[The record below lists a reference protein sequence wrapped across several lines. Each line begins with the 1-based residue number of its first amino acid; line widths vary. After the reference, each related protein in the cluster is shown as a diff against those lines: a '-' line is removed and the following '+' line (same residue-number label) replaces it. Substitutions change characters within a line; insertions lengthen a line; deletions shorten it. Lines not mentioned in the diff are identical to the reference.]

1 MRIRAGFIG
10 LATVIQ
16 SILFLTH
23 FFIYKTWT
31 FAAAGSETSTLT
43 WLKLTVGVLSV
54 SFLAA
59 TLLAFRFTNPAVRTL
74 YRIAAVSLGIVS
86 FLFFAASAS
95 WVVLGV
101 TRLAGMNVNFHEIV
115 KTLYAVAVL
124 GGFTGVLNAGW
135 TRVRRI
141 RVRLENLPETW
152 RGRTAALVSDL
163 HLGHVRNG
171 GFLRRIVKKVMR
183 ENPDAVFLAGD
194 LYDGT
199 AIDATKAAEPLRALR
214 APQGT
219 YFVAGNHEQFGD
231 DSRYLEAVSG
241 AGVRVLHNEKVEA
254 DQLQIV
260 GVPYNHAIHDEHFQ
274 KVLRQIG
281 VDRNR
286 ASILLTH
293 APDRPHIAEQEG
305 ISLQVSGHT
314 HVGQFFPWTW
324 MARRIYR
331 QFVYGLSRIG
341 KMLIYTSSGAG
352 TWGPPLRLG
361 SSPEIVLFQFE

>member
-1 MRIRAGFIG
+1 MRIRAGFI
-10 LATVIQ
+10 AFAMAIQTV
-16 SILFLTH
+16 LFLTH
-23 FFIYKTWT
+23 YFIYTTWMVAYDGSD
-31 FAAAGSETSTLT
+31 FSAG
-43 WLKLTVGVLSV
+43 WLRAMLAMLSV
-54 SFLAA
+54 SFVAA
-59 TLLAFRFTNPAVRTL
+59 TLLAFRYTNPAVRTI
-74 YRIAAVSLGIVS
+74 YRISAVWLGIVS
-86 FLFFAASAS
+86 FLFFAACAS
-95 WVVLGV
+95 WVVFGV
-101 TRLAGMNVNFHEIV
+101 TRIAGSKVQFHEIV
-115 KTLYAVAVL
+115 EILYAVAVMI
-124 GGFTGVLNAGW
+124 GFAGVLNAGW
-135 TRVRRI
+135 TRIRRI
-141 RVRLENLPETW
+141 TVRLENLPETW
-152 RGRTAALVSDL
+152 RGRKAALISDL

-171 GFLRRIVKKVMR
+171 GFLRRIVARVMK

-199 AIDATKAAEPLRALR
+199 AIDAVKAAEPLRNLR

-231 DSRYLEAVSG
+231 DSRYLKAVSR

-260 GVPYNHAIHDEHFQ
+260 GVPYNHASHDDHFQ
-274 KVLRQIG
+274 KVLREIG

-314 HVGQFFPWTW
+314 HLGQFFPWTW

-341 KMLIYTSSGAG
+341 KMLVYTSSGAG

-361 SSPEIVLFQFE
+361 SSPEIVLLQFE